1 MAAAGSGLPVA
12 ACSSLGPVLSYQ
24 ELARAQSDAAI
35 ELVRSGMPAEISGEL
50 DDEHPVIPLAADV
63 CDDVAMTAV
72 LSWTD
77 QDHGREPGLW
87 LFEFRRRDGDW
98 ERGGGQSS
106 VLAAYPLAGRLP
118 APPGSPLMFLLA
130 GPNPVPGRAPGER
143 PWRSAA
149 LYVTAAVARV
159 RVGRREVPVPFH
171 GYLPVAMAS
180 PRGNPVT
187 ALGSDGITLETL
199 DLRRGATALY
209 REQRQRSPGG
219 WPHRARRL

>member
-1 MAAAGSGLPVA
+1 M
-12 ACSSLGPVLSYQ
+12 LSYQ

-35 ELVRSGMPAEISGEL
+35 DLVRSGVPAEISREL

-63 CDDVAMTAV
+63 HDDVAMTAV

-87 LFEFRRRDGDW
+87 LLEFRRRDGDW
-98 ERGGGQSS
+98 ERLGGQSS

-118 APPGSPLMFLLA
+118 APPGSPLMFLL
-130 GPNPVPGRAPGER
+130 GPNPVPGRAPGEQ

-159 RVGRREVPVPFH
+159 RIGRRNVPVPFH
-171 GYLPVAMAS
+171 GYLPVAMTS

-187 ALGSDGITLETL
+187 ALGSDGSTLETL
-199 DLRRGATALY
+199 DLRRGATVLS

>member
-1 MAAAGSGLPVA
+1 M
-12 ACSSLGPVLSYQ
+12 LSYQ
-24 ELARAQSDAAI
+24 ELAQAQSDAAF
-35 ELVRSGMPAEISGEL
+35 ELVRSGMPAEISLEL

-63 CDDVAMTAV
+63 HDGVAMTAL

-87 LFEFRRRDGDW
+87 LLEFRRRDDDW
-98 ERGGGQSS
+98 ECGGGQST

-130 GPNPVPGRAPGER
+130 GPSPVPGRVPGER

-149 LYVTAAVARV
+149 LYVTAQVARV
-159 RVGRREVPVPFH
+159 RIGRRDVPVPFH
-171 GYLPVAMAS
+171 GYLPLAMTS
-180 PRGNPVT
+180 LRGNPVT
-187 ALGSDGITLETL
+187 ALGSDGTTLETL

>member
-1 MAAAGSGLPVA
+1 M
-12 ACSSLGPVLSYQ
+12 LSHQ
-24 ELARAQSDAAI
+24 ELAQAQSDAAT
-35 ELVRSGMPAEISGEL
+35 ELVYSGMPAEVRREL

-63 CDDVAMTAV
+63 CDDVAVTAV

-87 LFEFRRRDGDW
+87 LHQLRRRHGDW
-98 ERGGGQSS
+98 DRDGGQSS

-130 GPNPVPGRAPGER
+130 GPNPEPGRAPGER
-143 PWRSAA
+143 PWRWAA
-149 LYVTAAVARV
+149 LYVTARVDRV
-159 RVGRREVPVPFH
+159 RIGRRDVPVPFH
-171 GYLPVAMAS
+171 GYLPVAMTS

-187 ALGSDGITLETL
+187 ALSSDGIRLETL
-199 DLRRGATALY
+199 DLRRGATVLY

>member
-1 MAAAGSGLPVA
+1 
-12 ACSSLGPVLSYQ
+12 VLSYQ
-24 ELARAQSDAAI
+24 ELAQAQSDATI
-35 ELVRSGMPAEISGEL
+35 KLVRSGIPAEISWEL
-50 DDEHPVIPLAADV
+50 DDEHPVIPLAVDV
-63 CDDVAMTAV
+63 CDDVAVTAV

-87 LFEFRRRDGDW
+87 LHQFRRRDGDW
-98 ERGGGQSS
+98 ERNGGPST

-130 GPNPVPGRAPGER
+130 GPSPEPGRGPDER
-143 PWRSAA
+143 PWRWAA
-149 LYVTAAVARV
+149 LHVTAQVV
-159 RVGRREVPVPFH
+159 RVQIGRREVPVPFH
-171 GYLPVAMAS
+171 GYLPVAMTS

-187 ALGSDGITLETL
+187 ALSSDGVRLESL

-219 WPHRARRL
+219 WAHRARRL